1 MKKTVQKDNVI
12 ARHLLMTV
20 ALGFVVPGLIPGLA
34 PGLQATELDTVIK
47 AGADK
52 TAAAQASQ
60 RRIDATAQQSDAL
73 LRQFQLVNK
82 QIEGLQVYNAQ
93 LSRQIDNQRRTMSE
107 IEQSI
112 ENAALIERQIT
123 PLSLSMLDA
132 LEQFIRLDLP
142 FKLAE
147 RQSSIDQ
154 VRKNMD
160 SASFSAAEKSRQ
172 VLELYD
178 IESEYSATIEQFD
191 GLLGMD
197 GSLGT
202 DELLGIAGQQRQGTF
217 LRIGRLA
224 LLFQSGDQALT
235 KVWDKNTGQWQ
246 EVSANEYRRSVA
258 DAIRMAKKQAPLDMM
273 KLPIAAP
280 EPAPAPAPASNK
292 SAAKINT
299 SAGARAEAAS

>member
-1 MKKTVQKDNVI
+1 MV
-12 ARHLLMTV
+12 V
-20 ALGFVVPGLIPGLA
+20 ALGFTIPGLTPGLT

-60 RRIDATAQQSDAL
+60 RRIDATAQQSDSL

-93 LSRQIDNQRRTMSE
+93 LSRQIENQRRTMSE
-107 IEQSI
+107 IEQAI

-191 GLLGMD
+191 GLLG
-197 GSLGT
+197 T
-202 DELLGIAGQQRQGTF
+202 DELPGIDGQQRQGAF

-235 KVWDKNTGQWQ
+235 KVWDKNTRQWQ
-246 EVSANEYRRSVA
+246 EVSASEYRRSVA

-280 EPAPAPAPASNK
+280 APAPAPASNK

-299 SAGARAEAAS
+299 SAAAAAEAAS

>member
-1 MKKTVQKDNVI
+1 MKKTVKKQNLI
-12 ARHLLMTV
+12 ARRLLMVV
-20 ALGFVVPGLIPGLA
+20 ALGFTIPGLT

-60 RRIDATAQQSDAL
+60 RRIDATAQQSDSL

-93 LSRQIDNQRRTMSE
+93 LSRQIENQRRTMLE
-107 IEQSI
+107 IEQAI

-191 GLLGMD
+191 GLLG
-197 GSLGT
+197 T
-202 DELLGIAGQQRQGTF
+202 DELPGIDGQQRQGAF

-235 KVWDKNTGQWQ
+235 KVWDKNTRQWQ
-246 EVSANEYRRSVA
+246 EVSASEYRRSVA
-258 DAIRMAKKQAPLDMM
+258 DAIRMAKKQAPLGMM
-273 KLPIAAP
+273 KLPIAA
-280 EPAPAPAPASNK
+280 PAPAPAPASNK

-299 SAGARAEAAS
+299 SAAAAAEAAS

>member
-1 MKKTVQKDNVI
+1 MKKTVKKQNLI
-12 ARHLLMTV
+12 ACRLLMVV
-20 ALGFVVPGLIPGLA
+20 ALGLAIPGLTPGLV
-34 PGLQATELDTVIK
+34 PGLQATELDIVIK

-60 RRIDATAQQSDAL
+60 RRIDDTAQQSDSL

-93 LSRQIDNQRRTMSE
+93 LSRQIDNQRRTVSE

-132 LEQFIRLDLP
+132 LEQFIHLDLP
-142 FKLAE
+142 FKLAQ

-191 GLLGMD
+191 GLLG
-197 GSLGT
+197 T
-202 DELLGIAGQQRQGTF
+202 DELLGIDGQQRQGAF

-224 LLFQSGDQALT
+224 LLFQSGDQGLT
-235 KVWDKNTGQWQ
+235 KSGIKTPG
-246 EVSANEYRRSVA
+246 SGRGYRRANTVA
-258 DAIRMAKKQAPLDMM
+258 R
-273 KLPIAAP
+273 
-280 EPAPAPAPASNK
+280 
-292 SAAKINT
+292 
-299 SAGARAEAAS
+299 

>member
-1 MKKTVQKDNVI
+1 MKKTVKKHNLI
-12 ARHLLMTV
+12 ARRLLMVV
-20 ALGFVVPGLIPGLA
+20 ALGFTIPGLT

-60 RRIDATAQQSDAL
+60 RRIDATAQQSDSL

-93 LSRQIDNQRRTMSE
+93 LSRQIENQRRTMLE
-107 IEQSI
+107 IEQAI

-191 GLLGMD
+191 GLLG
-197 GSLGT
+197 T
-202 DELLGIAGQQRQGTF
+202 DELPGIDGQQRQGAF

-235 KVWDKNTGQWQ
+235 KVWDKNTRQWQ
-246 EVSANEYRRSVA
+246 EVSASEYRRSVA
-258 DAIRMAKKQAPLDMM
+258 DAIRMAKKQAPLGMM
-273 KLPIAAP
+273 KLPIAA
-280 EPAPAPAPASNK
+280 PAPAPAPASNK

-299 SAGARAEAAS
+299 SAAAAAEAAS

>member
-1 MKKTVQKDNVI
+1 MKKTVKKQNLI
-12 ARHLLMTV
+12 ACRLLMVV
-20 ALGFVVPGLIPGLA
+20 ALGLAIPGLTPGLV
-34 PGLQATELDTVIK
+34 PGLQATELDIVIK

-60 RRIDATAQQSDAL
+60 RRIDDTAQQSDSL

-93 LSRQIDNQRRTMSE
+93 LSRQIDNQRRTVSE

-132 LEQFIRLDLP
+132 LEQFIHLDLP
-142 FKLAE
+142 FKLAQ

-191 GLLGMD
+191 GLLG
-197 GSLGT
+197 T
-202 DELLGIAGQQRQGTF
+202 DELLGIDGQQRQGAF

-224 LLFQSGDQALT
+224 LLFQSGDQGLT
-235 KVWDKNTGQWQ
+235 KVWDKNTRQWQ
-246 EVSANEYRRSVA
+246 GVSAGEYRRSVA

-280 EPAPAPAPASNK
+280 ESASAAGPNN

-299 SAGARAEAAS
+299 SGATAVEAAS